1 MKNLILSLIVLF
13 SVSLF
18 AQNYDAKNGNVFVD
32 FGTVAEAVEE
42 TAYINL
48 DKLGYARIDSISVTA
63 YGTGELD
70 VDSVDFYVGVI
81 DVLNGINR
89 YSSTAITQTVTINV
103 AAGASA
109 FEQLYDTSGA
119 TPLTGEV
126 LRGVNAIKIV
136 VRGADGTDP
145 SDPNRLLFLFK
156 VWGEK

>member
-1 MKNLILSLIVLF
+1 MKNLILALIVLF

-81 DVLNGINR
+81 DVPNGINR
-89 YSSTAITQTVTINV
+89 YSSTAITQAVTINV

-109 FEQLYDTSGA
+109 FERLYTSGA
-119 TPLTGEV
+119 TPLTGDV